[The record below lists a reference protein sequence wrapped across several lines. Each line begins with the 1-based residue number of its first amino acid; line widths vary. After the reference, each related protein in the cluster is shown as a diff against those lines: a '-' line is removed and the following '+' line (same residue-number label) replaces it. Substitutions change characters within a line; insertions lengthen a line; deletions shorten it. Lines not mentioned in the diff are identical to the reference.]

1 MKLNELGEVR
11 QTKIISNIFENYLGE
26 KLLDLDSLSVNKAKR
41 MLAKISN
48 LVSEQKNSRSVHTSE
63 KNPAYLKL
71 IMLEQAL
78 GAHIAEAS
86 IGAVSSMTNN
96 ASSPGAANTS
106 SPGAAPAV
114 DINDP
119 KTKMAMQKAERGQNL
134 TPDEQKTMTAIALM
148 KKEAKK
154 QKRMVKEA
162 DEGQQAQV
170 VLAAQDMVDQIQK
183 MMEQVS
189 EMQYKDLPALTD
201 SVRNDIGTEQA
212 EKFQSGATGALSDLL
227 ASLQSSKTAME
238 NSKAVLTGQE
248 MIVPGEDDVNLDMDA
263 DAETDSE
270 EQLDIDLD
278 AVDVNADD
286 IADDSEDNESDT
298 LGRERREK

>member
-26 KLLDLDSLSVNKAKR
+26 KPLDLDSLSVNKAKK

-48 LVSEQKNSRSVHTSE
+48 LVSEQKNSKSVHTSE

-78 GAHIAEAS
+78 SAHIAEAS
-86 IGAVSSMTNN
+86 VGAVSSMTNN
-96 ASSPGAANTS
+96 ASSPGAA
-106 SPGAAPAV
+106 PAV
-114 DINDP
+114 DLNDP

-162 DEGQQAQV
+162 DEVQQAQV

-212 EKFQSGATGALSDLL
+212 EKFQSGATSALSDLL
-227 ASLQSSKTAME
+227 TSLQSSKTAME

-263 DAETDSE
+263 DADADADGE

-278 AVDVNADD
+278 AVDVNADMD
-286 IADDSEDNESDT
+286 DDSMDDDESET